1 MVVQTGLDYMR
12 LRTLVDCDT
21 MDDEVGK
28 TLGPFQ
34 DCTSNQAIAL
44 GELSKPARAEV
55 IAASRTDAMKLH
67 PKYSSIGIEELAA
80 EIAMV
85 RLAVGMAK
93 HIRGRVHVQVNPYYS
108 YSSDKIVVNALR
120 IVQLFQHVQPGF
132 DADRISIKIPSTW
145 EGMMACR
152 TLELAGVRTLATTL
166 FSMAQAV
173 LAAEVGC
180 TYIAPYVNELKVH
193 VETGYVD
200 NAKLL
205 PLCAAIQKYYK
216 SINSPTKVLP
226 ASLTSVEEIFFLAGV
241 DHLTIAPGLL
251 TQLTQPYA
259 GNVKSLFDI
268 APTLPIPA
276 RGVSFINDPGSY
288 QITFARDLGGASHIK
303 LTEFACKMFPSQAA
317 NFNIEALSGIC
328 GSISI
333 ACWVVVFSPQIIE
346 NFRRGSADGLSLI
359 FLIIWLAG
367 DVFNILGAV
376 LQGVLP
382 TMIILAVYYTL
393 ADIVLLGQCFY
404 YRGFN
409 LKEELSPSAT
419 PDLFASNGT
428 SDAERNGAEH
438 QPEPTETSS
447 LIPKPSGQAVN
458 VTGQLP
464 QDRTRPLSS
473 GRRQSATSYHDI
485 FNTSVDGT
493 HLSPATPFIEP
504 TTDVA
509 RRRAQRARR
518 RRISALQSIFFNLT
532 AVALVCA
539 AGVMGWFVSPAAK
552 SSSPGPEP
560 LAMDVLGQVFGY
572 FCAVLYLG
580 SRLPQLLLN
589 YRRKSTDGVS
599 LLFFLF
605 ACIGNLTYVLSILAY
620 SPICHGG
627 SPEEIMGH
635 RHRAQCRPGE
645 AAALYGRYV
654 LVNLSWLVGSAGTLL
669 LDMAIFTQFF
679 LYHDGKVDEEE
690 E

>member
-1 MVVQTGLDYMR
+1 MAVQTGLDYMR
-12 LRTLVDCDT
+12 LRTHIDCDT
-21 MDDEVGK
+21 MDDEIAQ

-55 IAASRTDAMKLH
+55 IAASQADAKALH
-67 PKYSSIGIEELAA
+67 SKYSSVGVEALAV
-80 EIAMV
+80 EIA
-85 RLAVGMAK
+85 
-93 HIRGRVHVQVNPYYS
+93 S
-108 YSSDKIVVNALR
+108 EKIVVNALR

-132 DADRISIKIPSTW
+132 DITRVCIKIPSTW

-152 TLELAGVRTLATTL
+152 TLQLAGVHTLATTL
-166 FSMAQAV
+166 FSMTQAV

-193 VETGYVD
+193 VQAGFVD

-226 ASLTSVEEIFFLAGV
+226 ASLISVDEILLLAGV

-251 TQLTQPYA
+251 TQLTQAYA

-268 APTLPIPA
+268 EATLPIPA
-276 RGVSFINDPGSY
+276 RDVSFINDPGNY
-288 QITFARDLGGASHIK
+288 QITFTRDLDGASQIK
-303 LTEFACKMFPSQAA
+303 LTEFACRMFPSQAV

-328 GSISI
+328 GSVSI

-409 LKEELSPSAT
+409 LKEELSPSGT
-419 PDLFASNGT
+419 PDLFAAN
-428 SDAERNGAEH
+428 DAERNGAED
-438 QPEPTETSS
+438 QPAPTERSA
-447 LIPKPSGQAVN
+447 LIPKPNGQVQIEDPTIN
-458 VTGQLP
+458 ITGQ
-464 QDRTRPLSS
+464 QSEDRTRPPSD
-473 GRRQSATSYHDI
+473 GRRHLATSYQDI
-485 FNTSVDGT
+485 FHSSVDAT
-493 HLSPATPFIEP
+493 HLSPATPFVEP
-504 TTDVA
+504 TTDSA

-518 RRISALQSIFFNLT
+518 RRISALQSVLFNLT

-552 SSSPGPEP
+552 SSAPDPQP

-627 SPEEIMGH
+627 SSDEGMGH
-635 RHRAQCRPGE
+635 RHHAHCRPGE

-679 LYHDGKVDEEE
+679 LYHDGKGDEEE
-690 E
+690 EEEE

>member
-1 MVVQTGLDYMR
+1 
-12 LRTLVDCDT
+12 
-21 MDDEVGK
+21 
-28 TLGPFQ
+28 
-34 DCTSNQAIAL
+34 
-44 GELSKPARAEV
+44 
-55 IAASRTDAMKLH
+55 
-67 PKYSSIGIEELAA
+67 
-80 EIAMV
+80 
-85 RLAVGMAK
+85 
-93 HIRGRVHVQVNPYYS
+93 
-108 YSSDKIVVNALR
+108 
-120 IVQLFQHVQPGF
+120 
-132 DADRISIKIPSTW
+132 
-145 EGMMACR
+145 
-152 TLELAGVRTLATTL
+152 
-166 FSMAQAV
+166 
-173 LAAEVGC
+173 
-180 TYIAPYVNELKVH
+180 
-193 VETGYVD
+193 
-200 NAKLL
+200 
-205 PLCAAIQKYYK
+205 
-216 SINSPTKVLP
+216 
-226 ASLTSVEEIFFLAGV
+226 
-241 DHLTIAPGLL
+241 
-251 TQLTQPYA
+251 
-259 GNVKSLFDI
+259 
-268 APTLPIPA
+268 
-276 RGVSFINDPGSY
+276 
-288 QITFARDLGGASHIK
+288 
-303 LTEFACKMFPSQAA
+303 MFPSQAV

-409 LKEELSPSAT
+409 LIEELSPSST
-419 PDLFASNGT
+419 PDLFAAD
-428 SDAERNGAEH
+428 DAERNGAEN
-438 QPEPTETSS
+438 QPAPTERSA
-447 LIPKPSGQAVN
+447 LVPKPNGQVQIEDPTIN
-458 VTGQLP
+458 VTGQQP
-464 QDRTRPLSS
+464 EDRTRPLSD
-473 GRRQSATSYHDI
+473 GRRHSAASYQDI
-485 FNTSVDGT
+485 FHSSVDAT
-493 HLSPATPFIEP
+493 HLSPATPFVEP
-504 TTDVA
+504 TTDSA
-509 RRRAQRARR
+509 RRHAQRARA
-518 RRISALQSIFFNLT
+518 RRISALQSVLFNLT

-552 SSSPGPEP
+552 SSAPDPEP

-627 SPEEIMGH
+627 SSEEIMGH
-635 RHRAQCRPGE
+635 RHRAHCRSGE

-679 LYHDGKVDEEE
+679 LYRDDKGDEEE